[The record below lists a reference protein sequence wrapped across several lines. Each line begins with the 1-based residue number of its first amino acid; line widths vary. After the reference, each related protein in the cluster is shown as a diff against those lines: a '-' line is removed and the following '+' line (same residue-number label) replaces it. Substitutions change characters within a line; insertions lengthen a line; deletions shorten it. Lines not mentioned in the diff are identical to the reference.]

1 MPDELSLSTTVF
13 GRERAGL
20 PFEKMA
26 DLIAEAGYRHIEI
39 SRHHDLTGRTETV
52 GRAGLRVWSIH
63 GVSGAAAVSPDESLR
78 RRQVDDECRRIEAL
92 ACFAPAPYVVH
103 YVDRYLDREY
113 GRRFRRSLEEIHA
126 FAARFGLTVAVETAP
141 YKPQENERYPD
152 SAEIAAFVRS
162 FAAPDLRMTIDIN
175 HSNLHE
181 ALDSVAA
188 NCDGLIANVH
198 LSDNHGQREDH
209 LPPGEGIID
218 LRQTF
223 AQLRLHGYE
232 GPANLEYHAPEPP
245 DAAALRRVRLRTLE
259 LLGWNR
265 PSGQGR

>member
-1 MPDELSLSTTVF
+1 MQDELSLSTTVF

-198 LSDNHGQREDH
+198 LSDNNRRY
-209 LPPGEGIID
+209 PGNCGMDFPKVI
-218 LRQTF
+218 QTF
-223 AQLRLHGYE
+223 HDVGYDDLFCTE
-232 GPANLEYHAPEPP
+232 IFQYPSMEEAAKQSIAYLAPIFEK
-245 DAAALRRVRLRTLE
+245 VY
-259 LLGWNR
+259 
-265 PSGQGR
+265 GRKCRA